1 VETKTMITQSQI
13 HDLQSDI
20 ESHARAMGF
29 DFFPVVYEMLDYRQ
43 ISEVAAYGGFPSRYP
58 HWSFGM
64 EYDRLTKGY
73 GYGLQ
78 KIYEMV
84 VNTDPVYAYLLDS
97 NQLVDQKLV
106 IAHVCGHAHFFK
118 HNYMFAP
125 TNRKM
130 MDEMANH
137 GARVRKYMQK
147 FGVETVENF
156 IDCCLT
162 IEDLIDLHAPFI
174 KRTADESSTRN
185 EEESS
190 EDDLSFASSGY
201 MNRYI
206 NPPEVLA
213 KERQRRRELMEQEQR
228 FPPEPQK
235 DVLQFLLSYAPLSSW
250 QSDILSMIH
259 EEAYYFAPQGQTK
272 IMNEGCACWAHTRLM
287 TQHILQPDEVID
299 YADHHSGT
307 VAAQPG
313 RMNPYRLGLALLND
327 IERRWNMGQ
336 FGRDWENC
344 DDLRARRNWNTYA
357 MLGKAKVFEVWQ
369 HFNDITFIDEFL
381 TPEFVAEHLFFGYE
395 WDDDIEAYTVAT
407 RDFQKI
413 KEKLLFGLTNH
424 GRPFIYVQDGNFR
437 NRGELLLHH
446 RHEGMDLKEDEA
458 RDVLRNI
465 HTIWNRPVHIE
476 TQRDGETVLLSFPE
490 EN

>member
-1 VETKTMITQSQI
+1 MITQSQI
-13 HDLQSDI
+13 HELQSDI

-137 GARVRKYMQK
+137 GARVRKYIQK

-185 EEESS
+185 DEEATT

-213 KERQRRRELMEQEQR
+213 KERQRRRELLEQEQR

-344 DDLRARRNWNTYA
+344 DDLRARRNWNTHA

-437 NRGELLLHH
+437 NRGELLLSH

-465 HTIWNRPVHIE
+465 HTVWNRPVHIE
-476 TQRDGETVLLSFPE
+476 TQRDGETLLLSYPE